1 MLQEKVKSQ
10 SDWAKARR
18 NFEEN
23 LPIPYEPE
31 DGPYDPN
38 DEEATEA
45 WLSEATVT
53 FGLKKAPETS
63 PVTLHLSSDVLDHY
77 RAMGEGWEVE
87 IDRAL
92 RAAMQA

>member
-1 MLQEKVKSQ
+1 MPIESKT
-10 SDWAKARR
+10 DWARVRHNIETDAY
-18 NFEEN
+18 
-23 LPIPYEPE
+23 IPYDPE

-63 PVTLHLSSDVLDHY
+63 SVTLHLSADVLDHY
-77 RAMGEGWEVE
+77 RSMGEGWEAE

-92 RAAMQA
+92 RAAMRA